1 MAEGSLGL
9 KHGLRDRPSN
19 RQIEPGRRERVLE
32 LYQAKYGDFGPTL
45 ALEYLRKV
53 DGEDLSKETLRG
65 WLMGAGLWRPRRRG
79 SPHREWREGGR
90 TGANWSKWTARSTTG
105 SKAVGIGRH

>member
-1 MAEGSLGL
+1 
-9 KHGLRDRPSN
+9 
-19 RQIEPGRRERVLE
+19 VLE

-79 SPHREWREGGR
+79 SPHREWRERRAHWGELVQMDGSEHDWFEGRRNVTVHQIQVVLGGE
-90 TGANWSKWTARSTTG
+90 GG
-105 SKAVGIGRH
+105 